1 MALKTFVKVSGVNN
15 LSDARYCAGMLVDQL
30 GFNVEAVH
38 DNYTDPKAFKEISD
52 WLSGVDFVAE
62 VEDETT
68 NLSTIKEAYN
78 VQVIQIESI
87 DQIEVASE
95 LGLDVIYKTKD
106 LDEAVNIWN
115 SFGDKLSY
123 ILLETQSE
131 VSSIQSQVFPLVIQG
146 SFSVSIIHTL
156 LENIQPHGIAL
167 VGGDEIRP
175 GYKDFD
181 ALADI
186 LEALEIDDLA

>member
-146 SFSVSIIHTL
+146 SFSVSIIDTL